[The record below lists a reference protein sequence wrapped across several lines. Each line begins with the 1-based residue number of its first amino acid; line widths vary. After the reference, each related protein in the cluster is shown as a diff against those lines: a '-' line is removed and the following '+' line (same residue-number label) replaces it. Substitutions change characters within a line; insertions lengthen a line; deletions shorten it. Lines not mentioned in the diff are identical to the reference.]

1 METISRS
8 LYYRYIDILM
18 DKCVLASTPDST
30 MSTVS
35 QTSEGVA
42 ITTLVNSVSLT
53 GSIMTTRLTNEETTV
68 KTQEESELT
77 DPVPDAEYT
86 TMESLQP
93 DCK

>member
-1 METISRS
+1 
-8 LYYRYIDILM
+8 M

-53 GSIMTTRLTNEETTV
+53 GSIMTTRLTNEDEAV
-68 KTQEESELT
+68 KTQEEPLT
-77 DPVPDAEYT
+77 DLVLSDAEYT
-86 TMESLQP
+86 TMESLRP

>member
-1 METISRS
+1 MN
-8 LYYRYIDILM
+8 
-18 DKCVLASTPDST
+18 KCVLASTPEST
-30 MSTVS
+30 MRTVS

-42 ITTLVNSVSLT
+42 ITTLVNSVSMT

-86 TMESLQP
+86 TMESVQP
-93 DCK
+93 ECT

>member
-1 METISRS
+1 
-8 LYYRYIDILM
+8 M

-42 ITTLVNSVSLT
+42 ITTLVNSVSMT
-53 GSIMTTRLTNEETTV
+53 GSIMTTRLTSEDAAV

-86 TMESLQP
+86 TMESLRP
-93 DCK
+93 ECK